1 MAPKHR
7 RWRYKPGQ
15 RERRE
20 RRLARELLA
29 EESAG
34 SSGGPPLTLYHPGL
48 ATRLPEAIFDSVE
61 EDTTGRSS
69 VDAAVIQV
77 DDDGEEYVEVLLD
90 EEPDPEPTAGPG

>member
-20 RRLARELLA
+20 RRLALLA

-34 SSGGPPLTLYHPGL
+34 SSGGAPLTLYHTGL

-77 DDDGEEYVEVLLD
+77 DDDG
-90 EEPDPEPTAGPG
+90 